1 MEINYT
7 SIKKINISTIS
18 SLGHTFTSL
27 VALGLGT
34 LPFFRLF
41 SLKDKVG
48 SKYSIS
54 IHGPPILWTLPTYVC
69 YYISNLK
76 SNRIMYISDHYHLFC
91 LVTDLSQHA
100 CNGENSS
107 PVKSL
112 PYQRHSYDVWVCW
125 KKCPGQFDT
134 AHNVIFENPYC
145 IE

>member
-18 SLGHTFTSL
+18 SLGHTSTSL
-27 VALGLGT
+27 VALGLRT
-34 LPFFRLF
+34 LPFFCLF

-48 SKYSIS
+48 SRRSIS
-54 IHGPPILWTLPTYVC
+54 IHGPPILWTSPTSIC
-69 YYISNLK
+69 YYGSNLK
-76 SNRIMYISDHYHLFC
+76 SNRIIYISDPYHLFC
-91 LVTDLSQHA
+91 LVTYLSQHA

-112 PYQRHSYDVWVCW
+112 PYQRHSYDVWVCY

-134 AHNVIFENPYC
+134 AHNVISENLYC
-145 IE
+145 LE